1 MHSMHYTVKLNKF
14 DNLYNLF
21 INSEA
26 NVELEMVK
34 IWHLEDAY
42 MKWFT
47 DYFDGCTPTIQQMG
61 YVITHKWNDFRL
73 HIPYLPISRF
83 SSLMTEL
90 VDDMDYLA
98 STNDLHFPMV
108 IKWENMPSEWARF
121 TKEAFDNDL
130 PIKVFVDSKNKTC
143 KVIVTKDFRGMFEKK
158 MED

>member
-1 MHSMHYTVKLNKF
+1 MHSMRYTVKLNKF
-14 DNLYNLF
+14 DDLYNLF

-26 NVELEMVK
+26 NVVLEMVK
-34 IWHLEDAY
+34 VWHLENVY

-47 DYFDGCTPTIQQMG
+47 DYFDGCAPTIHHME

-73 HIPYLPISRF
+73 HIPYLSISRF

-90 VDDMDYLA
+90 VDDMNYLA

-130 PIKVFVDSKNKTC
+130 PIKVLVDRKSKTC
-143 KVIVTKDFRGMFEKK
+143 KVIVTKDFRGMFLKE
-158 MED
+158 ED